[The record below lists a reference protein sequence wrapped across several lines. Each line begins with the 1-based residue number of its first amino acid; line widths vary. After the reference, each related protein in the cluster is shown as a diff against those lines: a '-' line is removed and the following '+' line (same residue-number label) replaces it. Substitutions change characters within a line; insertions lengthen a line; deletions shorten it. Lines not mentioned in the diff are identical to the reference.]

1 MNLGKRTFI
10 VLTLERMGDAFTGTL
25 SRPERFATTNGIRF
39 SNLGS
44 ETTTENV
51 VGASIQNDRL
61 HFMTKDPKSNEGQ
74 REYEMALT
82 GQDTASIRLA
92 NLPLEP
98 WPFTRVKDANPRVV
112 FTDWEPRHSYSL
124 HDDVPPS
131 AEMQRIYEAHMQARQ
146 NVTQFSRA
154 AEAPAPGDVERRSE
168 TRRLLAD
175 GKIRL
180 AEDYTRA
187 AHVFQFSP
195 TPDDFLLAHSLAM
208 VGAARGDEDALW
220 IAAATLDRYLQAT
233 GKRQIFG
240 TQIKERA
247 DHTATLEPYN
257 RELVIDTLRSEL
269 GVQPI
274 AVQEEQLESWTEQFK
289 AAAASR

>member
-1 MNLGKRTFI
+1 
-10 VLTLERMGDAFTGTL
+10 
-25 SRPERFATTNGIRF
+25 
-39 SNLGS
+39 
-44 ETTTENV
+44 
-51 VGASIQNDRL
+51 
-61 HFMTKDPKSNEGQ
+61 
-74 REYEMALT
+74 
-82 GQDTASIRLA
+82 
-92 NLPLEP
+92 
-98 WPFTRVKDANPRVV
+98 
-112 FTDWEPRHSYSL
+112 
-124 HDDVPPS
+124 
-131 AEMQRIYEAHMQARQ
+131 MQLIYEAHMQARQ

-247 DHTATLEPYN
+247 DHTATQEPYN